1 MIKNDTF
8 SKAFAPSNAT
18 IFSANTYNLIIGL
31 VVLWGFFV
39 NWMMVEYIPY
49 AELASINPWVFLIG
63 YFVSAFFGVYLF
75 SSSDNPI
82 VSFIGYNFVVV
93 PLGAVVVLSLNGVDH
108 SEIRQAMENTGLA
121 TAIMMALGTLFPKF
135 FNSIGKGLFIALVAS
150 IIAEFIMIFVFQQGL
165 ELMNYIVIVIFCGYI
180 GYDWARAQSI
190 PKTLDNAIDSAASI
204 YMDII
209 ILFLRILSASR
220 N

>member
-18 IFSANTYNLIIGL
+18 IYSANTYNFIIGL

-39 NWMMVEYIPY
+39 NWMMVEHIPY
-49 AELASINPWVFLIG
+49 EELASINHWVFLIG

-75 SSSDNPI
+75 ASSDKPI

-93 PLGAVVVLSLNGVDH
+93 PLGAVVVLSLNGVDY
-108 SEIRQAMENTGLA
+108 SEIRQAMEITGLA
-121 TAIMMALGTLFPKF
+121 TAVMMILGTLFPKF
-135 FNSIGKGLFIALVAS
+135 FNSIGKGLFIALLAS
-150 IIAEFIMIFVFQQGL
+150 IIAECIMIFVFQQGL
-165 ELMNYIVIVIFCGYI
+165 EIMNYIVIAIFCGYI
-180 GYDWARAQSI
+180 GYDWARAQAI

-220 N
+220 D